1 MSEIKMKILVPEISD
16 ISEIE
21 IPDNDSGMSKLIGDS
36 SVTPSTAIPTSDQC
50 GVYGK
55 HEIKVIDSTLVN
67 TFVKLSEFADPL
79 GRKMVFT
86 VDWDY
91 LGRLWNH
98 SHVYLKDILLETL
111 FSLSLQESIANPN
124 EDTLSI
130 MDDKLHV
137 EDKLG
142 QMVNNHN
149 VLLHLIN
156 QSFEV
161 DSNEAEKICDDFFSN
176 PATRVKA
183 EDELD
188 NGWDQRNNILETMS
202 SKTSYE

>member
-1 MSEIKMKILVPEISD
+1 MSEIKMKILLPET
-16 ISEIE
+16 SEIE
-21 IPDNDSGMSKLIGDS
+21 IPDNDSDVSKLVGGS
-36 SVTPSTAIPTSDQC
+36 SITPSTAIPTSD

-67 TFVKLSEFADPL
+67 TFIKLSEFADPL

-91 LGRLWNH
+91 LDRLWNH

-161 DSNEAEKICDDFFSN
+161 DSNEAEKI
-176 PATRVKA
+176 
-183 EDELD
+183 
-188 NGWDQRNNILETMS
+188 
-202 SKTSYE
+202 